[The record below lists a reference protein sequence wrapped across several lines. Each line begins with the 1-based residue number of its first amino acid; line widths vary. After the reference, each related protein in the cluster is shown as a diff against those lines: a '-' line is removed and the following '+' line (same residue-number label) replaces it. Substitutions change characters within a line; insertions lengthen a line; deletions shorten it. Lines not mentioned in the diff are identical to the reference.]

1 MFFIYYD
8 LLKYRLRDPFLSQ
21 KMDMLKKIKI
31 SGIKYCLADDI
42 LKLRIPYVKS
52 CINSR
57 RLVAKKKILKDNYIF
72 ARENDGE
79 WIPSRGISNKCDK
92 VLLKMSWVKKNIF
105 DDIDDTDD
113 NDDIDENVNNDDENN
128 EDRNDDNEDDN
139 QITIAPGIITLK
151 KIEKLKDNT
160 GKIVEIEVRG
170 TRDHDNCYFKVYD
183 VAKGF

>member
-1 MFFIYYD
+1 
-8 LLKYRLRDPFLSQ
+8 
-21 KMDMLKKIKI
+21 MDMLKKIKI

-113 NDDIDENVNNDDENN
+113 IDENVNNDDDNN
-128 EDRNDDNEDDN
+128 EDSNDDN
-139 QITIAPGIITLK
+139 
-151 KIEKLKDNT
+151 
-160 GKIVEIEVRG
+160 
-170 TRDHDNCYFKVYD
+170 
-183 VAKGF
+183 